1 MGPDIIKISTTQYRI
16 KLVLGKW
23 FLSSIIT
30 KSYNVKRYVA
40 YPEGMKLEYYP
51 DTYRLM
57 VRFNIPRLLYGD
69 NMIPAMCFDINKLT
83 TTLNDVLQNYVE
95 FYDITDDE
103 NRFRIHPR
111 YHDWTCNEIEYNVD
125 IPVPENLIS
134 PYISVIKKI
143 QLSRKEKDTY
153 EDETTSV
160 YHQSSNDHR
169 KSGIRNIVYNK
180 LEERKRQLPEDKLL
194 DAVSQTTLQ
203 PGESLLRFEVRYKRR
218 AISYRSGSTR
228 TTVNHGEVVDIS
240 SKRDLQFDR
249 FIEAI
254 RYERQILV
262 MKRVLSDY
270 HLNLP
275 IKTKRDLFKAVKET
289 TRSAKYKDGVLKT
302 IEFLNGTRK
311 RQPFNPDTTTRHRKF
326 ITSLGI
332 HYIYSDIE
340 LPPLTLDYALT
351 RLTMLEQEQI
361 RQYKI
366 LEAATGYSSSQAQN
380 SSLSLI

>member
-1 MGPDIIKISTTQYRI
+1 MGPDLIKISTTQYRI

-23 FLSSIIT
+23 FLSPIIT
-30 KSYNVKRYVA
+30 KSYEVKRYVA
-40 YPEGMKLEYYP
+40 YPEGMKLEYFP
-51 DTYRLM
+51 DSYRLM
-57 VRFNIPRLLYGD
+57 VRFNIPKLLYGD
-69 NMIPAMCFDINKLT
+69 NMIPAMCFNFNHLT
-83 TTLNDVLQNYVE
+83 TTLNDVLHNYVE

-103 NRFRIHPR
+103 NRSRLQPK
-111 YHDWTCNEIEYNVD
+111 YHDWTCNEIEYSVD

-134 PYISVIKKI
+134 PYISAIKKV

-160 YHQSSNDHR
+160 YHQSSDDHR

-194 DAVSQTTLQ
+194 NAVSLTTLQ
-203 PGESLLRFEVRYKRR
+203 PGESLLRFEVRFRRR
-218 AISYRSGSTR
+218 AITYRSGSTR
-228 TTVNHGEVVDIS
+228 TTVKHGELIEIS
-240 SKRDLQFDR
+240 SKRDPQFDR
-249 FIEAI
+249 FIEAV
-254 RYERQILV
+254 RYERQIRV
-262 MKRVLSDY
+262 MKRFLSDY

-275 IKTKRDLFKAVKET
+275 IKTKRDLFKAVKDSS
-289 TRSAKYKDGVLKT
+289 RSTKYKDGVLKT

-326 ITSLGI
+326 ILSLGI

-340 LPPLTLDYALT
+340 LPPLTLEYALS
-351 RLTMLEQEQI
+351 RITMFEQEQI

-366 LEAATGYSSSQAQN
+366 LEAATGYSSSQTQN